1 MKVIRPFGPSIAKV
15 SIPENLIKKLND
27 YLDQIISNDEKIKLQ
42 DHGSKLAGNVSQEF
56 KLEKDFINSSG
67 LKNFLSQNAKE
78 WIKQTV
84 NKEIN
89 KCDIIESWIVR
100 QFENEYNPLHSHSG
114 HISGVGYL
122 KVPDN
127 FGETVQKNKSG
138 NFNGHLQLVH
148 GTKMFLSP
156 VMLNIEPKVGD
167 FYFFPNYLMHAVYP
181 FKNKSAERRSI
192 SFNALI
198 DQEIYGNIGKS

>member
-27 YLDQIISNDEKIKLQ
+27 YLDQIISNDEKIRLQ

-167 FYFFPNYLMHAVYP
+167 FYFFPNYLMHTVYP

>member
-15 SIPENLIKKLND
+15 TIPEDLIKELND
-27 YLDQIISNDEKIKLQ
+27 YLDQIVLSDEKIKLQ
-42 DHGSKLAGNVSQEF
+42 NHGNQLAGNVSQEF
-56 KLEKDFINSSG
+56 KLEKNFINSSG
-67 LKNFLSQNAKE
+67 LENFLNQNAKD

-89 KCDIIESWIVR
+89 KFDIIESWIVR

-122 KVPDN
+122 KVPNN
-127 FGETVQKNKSG
+127 FGETVQKNKHE

-156 VMLNIEPKVGD
+156 VLLSIEPKVGD
-167 FYFFPNYLMHAVYP
+167 FYFFPNYLMHTVYP
-181 FKNKSAERRSI
+181 FKNKSDERRSV

-198 DQEIYGNIGKS
+198 DNEIYGSIGK

>member
-15 SIPENLIKKLND
+15 SIPENLIKELNN
-27 YLDQIISNDEKIKLQ
+27 YLDQIISSEEKIKHQ
-42 DHGSKLAGNVSQEF
+42 DHGNKLAGNVSQEF

-67 LKNFLSQNAKE
+67 LHKFLTQNAKE

-84 NKEIN
+84 KKEIN

-127 FGETVQKNKSG
+127 FGETIQKNKKE

-198 DQEIYGNIGKS
+198 DNDTYGNIG

>member
-1 MKVIRPFGPSIAKV
+1 MKVIRPFGPTIAKV
-15 SIPENLIKKLND
+15 TIPEDLINQLND
-27 YLDQIISNDEKIKLQ
+27 YLDKLTQSEKQMSSQ
-42 DHGSKLAGNVSQEF
+42 DHGNKLAGNVSQEF
-56 KLEKDFINSSG
+56 KLEKNFILSSG
-67 LKNFLSQNAKE
+67 LKNFLNANAKD

-89 KCDIIESWIVR
+89 KFEIIESWIVR
-100 QFENEYNPLHSHSG
+100 QYENEYNPLHSHSG

-127 FGETVQKNKSG
+127 FGDTVQKNKK
-138 NFNGHLQLVH
+138 NFNGNLQLVH

-156 VMLNIEPKVGD
+156 VILNIEPKVGD
-167 FYFFPNYLMHAVYP
+167 FYFFPNYLMHSVYP
-181 FKNKSAERRSI
+181 FKNDSAERRSI

-198 DQEIYGNIGKS
+198 DDEIYGSIGK

>member
-1 MKVIRPFGPSIAKV
+1 MKVIRPFGPTIAKV
-15 SIPENLIKKLND
+15 IIPEDLINQLND
-27 YLDQIISNDEKIKLQ
+27 YLDKLTQSEKQMSSQ
-42 DHGSKLAGNVSQEF
+42 DHGNKLAGNVSQEF
-56 KLEKDFINSSG
+56 KLEKNFILSSG
-67 LKNFLSQNAKE
+67 LKNFLNTSAKD

-89 KCDIIESWIVR
+89 KFEIIESWIVR
-100 QFENEYNPLHSHSG
+100 QYENEYNPLHSHSG

-127 FGETVQKNKSG
+127 FGDTVQKNKK
-138 NFNGHLQLVH
+138 NFNGNLQLVH

-156 VMLNIEPKVGD
+156 VILNIEPKVGD
-167 FYFFPNYLMHAVYP
+167 FYFFPNYLMHSVYP
-181 FKNKSAERRSI
+181 FKNDSAERRSI

-198 DQEIYGNIGKS
+198 DDEIYGSIGK

>member
-1 MKVIRPFGPSIAKV
+1 MKVIRPFGPTIAKV
-15 SIPENLIKKLND
+15 TIPEDLINQLND
-27 YLDQIISNDEKIKLQ
+27 YLDKLTQSEKQMSSQ
-42 DHGSKLAGNVSQEF
+42 DHGNKLVGNVSQEF
-56 KLEKDFINSSG
+56 KLEKNFILSSG
-67 LKNFLSQNAKE
+67 LKNFLNTSAKD

-89 KCDIIESWIVR
+89 KFEIIESWIVR
-100 QFENEYNPLHSHSG
+100 QYENEYNPLHSHSG

-127 FGETVQKNKSG
+127 FGDTVQKNKK
-138 NFNGHLQLVH
+138 NFNGNLQLVH

-156 VMLNIEPKVGD
+156 VILNIEPKVGD
-167 FYFFPNYLMHAVYP
+167 FYFFPNYLMHSVYP
-181 FKNKSAERRSI
+181 FKNDSAERRSI

-198 DQEIYGNIGKS
+198 DDEIYGSIGK

>member
-1 MKVIRPFGPSIAKV
+1 MKVIRPFGPTIAKV
-15 SIPENLIKKLND
+15 TIPEDLINQLNN
-27 YLDQIISNDEKIKLQ
+27 YLDKLTQSEKQMSSQ
-42 DHGSKLAGNVSQEF
+42 DHGNKLAGNVSQEF
-56 KLEKDFINSSG
+56 KLEKNFILSSG
-67 LKNFLSQNAKE
+67 LKNFLNTSAKD

-89 KCDIIESWIVR
+89 KFEIIESWIVR
-100 QFENEYNPLHSHSG
+100 QYENEYNPLHSHSG

-127 FGETVQKNKSG
+127 FGDTVQKNKK
-138 NFNGHLQLVH
+138 NFNGNLQLVH

-156 VMLNIEPKVGD
+156 VILNIEPKVGD
-167 FYFFPNYLMHAVYP
+167 FYFFPNYLMHSVYP
-181 FKNKSAERRSI
+181 FKNDSAERRSI

-198 DQEIYGNIGKS
+198 DDEIYGSIGK